1 MKTKIYIIIFLV
13 LVGST
18 AGELLMIGQPI
29 PQNILVVSIV
39 GLAGVKAVL
48 IAMFFQ
54 HLKDEPRALST
65 LVLLPLIG
73 AIIFMTITLVSVQ
86 PFG

>member
-1 MKTKIYIIIFLV
+1 MSVRTYSIVFAILI
-13 LVGST
+13 GST
-18 AGELLMIGQPI
+18 AGELFLIGQPI
-29 PQNILVVSIV
+29 RQDIMVATII

-54 HLKDEPRALST
+54 HLKDEPRPLST

-73 AIIFMTITLVSVQ
+73 AIVLITISMVSIQ
-86 PFG
+86 AFT